1 MFLQPSKISLV
12 HVWQQT
18 QMLKNILEMG
28 FHNEASQFITQHG
41 SDAVKPRRFGPE
53 LHIFIKEKTKM
64 NWSTMG
70 HFHLQYERFFLASL
84 WACCSE
90 KQKFWHKLGSVS
102 CTRIKKNQLT
112 VLCIAFE

>member
-64 NWSTMG
+64 NWSKMG
-70 HFHLQYERFFLASL
+70 HFHLQYERFFGFVVHRNRNFGTSLALS
-84 WACCSE
+84 
-90 KQKFWHKLGSVS
+90 HVS
-102 CTRIKKNQLT
+102 ALKKNPAYSAIYSL
-112 VLCIAFE
+112 

>member
-64 NWSTMG
+64 NWSKMG
-70 HFHLQYERFFLASL
+70 HFHLQYERFFSLTLGLLFTETEILAQA
-84 WACCSE
+84 W
-90 KQKFWHKLGSVS
+90 
-102 CTRIKKNQLT
+102 
-112 VLCIAFE
+112 LCLMYLH